1 MSSTGKMHVMLLLTC
16 FGVLLQAQGDISKL
30 REAKADLEA
39 SLSTVQDSLAAAD
52 QAAQSHSIEQSAA
65 EAQLSSLQFEL
76 QTSTAAAASLT
87 AKLEAHQAKIA
98 ALEAACKRAEDA
110 SAAADREHAEQV
122 ASHEDAAANLAAG
135 HATATV
141 QLESELLDVQQAA
154 AQTRADLADSCAEVT
169 ALRQVRPDSAVS
181 HIKIT
186 ARMPGGG
193 TVCQSR
199 HAGRVWITQ
208 SMCCT
213 LSTSSRGG
221 DSAAPH

>member
-1 MSSTGKMHVMLLLTC
+1 MSAI
-16 FGVLLQAQGDISKL
+16 LQAQADISKL

-122 ASHEDAAANLAAG
+122 ASHKEAAASLAAG
-135 HATATV
+135 HAIAIA
-141 QLESELLDVQQAA
+141 QLDSQLQDVQQAA
-154 AQTRADLADSCAEVT
+154 ARTRAELADSSVAVT
-169 ALRQVRPDSAVS
+169 ALRQVRL
-181 HIKIT
+181 
-186 ARMPGGG
+186 GGLY
-193 TVCQSR
+193 VL
-199 HAGRVWITQ
+199 HV
-208 SMCCT
+208 
-213 LSTSSRGG
+213 
-221 DSAAPH
+221 